1 MLDEDGQP
9 LEFEDSEEDEFIDEI
24 VEQRENVENSDEEG
38 AWEDCDEDGQGHGDE
53 EMKDNTDTSVT
64 ITNNDNTEKPID
76 DEPKTEIWNQTKE
89 PLAEEEELEYD
100 SQAYTMLHRAKVEW
114 PCLSMDC
121 LIKERCALDGPSN
134 PKKWF
139 PSQLGSNE
147 FDHTQSFMD
156 KNNIRRHKGD
166 RFPMTVYFV
175 AGSQA
180 EKKSDNKIYVMKW
193 TDMHKTVNQDDE
205 LSDSDEENDKY

>member
-1 MLDEDGQP
+1 
-9 LEFEDSEEDEFIDEI
+9 
-24 VEQRENVENSDEEG
+24 
-38 AWEDCDEDGQGHGDE
+38 
-53 EMKDNTDTSVT
+53 MKDNTNTSKT
-64 ITNNDNTEKPID
+64 TNMSNTAKSVANK
-76 DEPKTEIWNQTKE
+76 PKTEIWNQKKQ
-89 PLAEEEELEYD
+89 PLQEEEELEYD
-100 SQAYTMLHRAKVEW
+100 SRAYTMLHRAKVEW

-121 LIKERCALDGPSN
+121 LVKERCALDGPNN
-134 PKKWF
+134 PTKWF

-205 LSDSDEENDKY
+205 LSDSDEENDKYQEPTLRYEAIPHRGSINRIRSMYGSPIVATWNEDAELAIYNVS